1 MASNSALPCSWSS
14 DSACGVEAPAAC
26 SAFSPEDEDLGF
38 STFVVLGLAGAFG
51 LITEGVRLG
60 GLLTSVLSCTLLA
73 ELAVGLIIRARKLS
87 SGPLE
92 AVPGLLSVLL
102 GTLDVDASDDRAA
115 GFADAAGARA

>member
-1 MASNSALPCSWSS
+1 MASNSALPCSWPL
-14 DSACGVEAPAAC
+14 DTACGVEAPAAC
-26 SAFSPEDEDLGF
+26 SALSPEDEDLGF
-38 STFVVLGLAGAFG
+38 STFVVLGLVEAFG

-92 AVPGLLSVLL
+92 ALLGLLSVFL

-115 GFADAAGARA
+115 GFAEAAGARA